1 MKKILCFGDSN
12 TYGFIPGIGSRFDIN
27 TRWSGIF
34 KQALEKTNKYT
45 VIEQGYS
52 GRTCFSER
60 IPDEAFGL
68 KILSKYLTDDIDIV
82 IFQIGINDTKIQFD
96 ITKEQIREGIFN
108 FLTLALKCSKDVEI
122 YVLSPPQTTSR
133 VLKSASFNQKS
144 IETAQKLINVFET
157 VSIDLGCKYID
168 LNSNVRTSDI
178 DGIHYDKESH
188 LKIAQCLIPIFV

>member
-68 KILSKYLTDDIDIV
+68 KILSKYL
-82 IFQIGINDTKIQFD
+82 INDTKIQFD